1 MLSFSLLNENSIS
14 ELTARLIAELSDGET
29 VGGILESFL
38 EIAAEGAEVAVTA
51 AYGELLVRIYDN
63 GRYSFVFPIEVGEA
77 TDTDAAL
84 FALADYSVRELI
96 PFYLTDTPR
105 EELDRLRRLFSH
117 LDARAYDDDED
128 SFVALVHSECDML
141 DEVPT
146 FSCGGITLSA
156 ITADDIPAYAAL
168 SRSEQVNRY
177 WGYDYRE
184 DESEAQDEYFLRV
197 AESEFARG
205 VAVCFA
211 VREGDCSSPMLG
223 EAVLFDFDY
232 RGGAMAAVR
241 LLPEHWGRGVGSLA
255 FGALVSAAREIGVK
269 HLRAEVMMENAAS
282 LAMTG
287 KHMER
292 SGERDGKVLFSAE
305 LVL

>member
-1 MLSFSLLNENSIS
+1 MLSFSLLDENSIS
-14 ELTARLIAELSDGET
+14 ELTERLTASLGDGEA
-29 VGGILESFL
+29 VRCILESFL
-38 EIAAEGAEVAVTA
+38 EIAAEGPEVAVTA
-51 AYGELLVRIYDN
+51 LCGELLVRIYDN
-63 GRYSFVFPIEVGEA
+63 GRYSFVYPIEVGEE

-84 FALADYSVRELI
+84 CALADYSVRELI

-105 EELDRLRRLFSH
+105 EELDRLRKLFSH
-117 LDARAYDDDED
+117 LDARAYDEDED
-128 SFVALVHSECDML
+128 SFVALVYSECDML

-146 FSCGGITLSA
+146 LSYGGITLSP
-156 ITADDIPAYAAL
+156 ITADDIPAYSAL
-168 SRSEQVNRY
+168 SRSEAVNRY

-184 DESEAQDEYFLRV
+184 DESEASDEYFLRV
-197 AESEFARG
+197 AEGEFARG

-211 VREGDCSSPMLG
+211 IREGGDSSPMLG

-241 LLPEHWGRGVGSLA
+241 LLPEHWGRGVGSMA

-269 HLRAEVMMENAAS
+269 HIRAEVMKENLAS

-292 SGERDGKVLFSAE
+292 IGERDGKVLFAKE
-305 LVL
+305 LG